1 MKQQQIDAFC
11 TPAWGGG
18 PLPAQRSEQGPAL
31 LPSSALVRLWDR
43 AGGQAYPKSAKAKH
57 ENWVKIGLEGYPC
70 PLGCSGVRWFEGERC
85 PWLAAATLHGS
96 WGYFGFWSNW
106 NTKYEDFSLQPGLW
120 GWLRV
125 KLGWAA
131 SALLQPLETWGPS
144 PRSAGVVLGAGA
156 RLEEQAATAPGG
168 LKMLKTQV
176 KAHWKECLAI

>member
-11 TPAWGGG
+11 TPAGTALGAGTGSAPQLSTGTALRPGRRASIPQISQSQAWKLGENWLGRVPVPSG
-18 PLPAQRSEQGPAL
+18 LLWGPAVWGWAV
-31 LPSSALVRLWDR
+31 PMACSSHP
-43 AGGQAYPKSAKAKH
+43 AY
-57 ENWVKIGLEGYPC
+57 
-70 PLGCSGVRWFEGERC
+70 
-85 PWLAAATLHGS
+85 GS

-106 NTKYEDFSLQPGLW
+106 NTKYEDFSLQPGLS

-156 RLEEQAATAPGG
+156 RLEEQAATASGG
-168 LKMLKTQV
+168 LKTLKTWV